1 MINLKTG
8 NKTVDTAVKMAS
20 PIAEAFIR
28 KHQKEIWMVLED
40 RELMGEIRTVVFHIV
55 RKVCPD
61 ASDMEIKSLY
71 VEAISKAK
79 SYLSTL

>member
-1 MINLKTG
+1 MISLKTG
-8 NKTVDTAVKMAS
+8 NRTVDTAVKMAT
-20 PIAEAFIR
+20 PFAEAFIR
-28 KHQKEIWMVLED
+28 KHQKEIWMVLRD
-40 RELMGEIRTVVFHIV
+40 TELMAEIRTVVFHVV
-55 RKVCPD
+55 RKVCPN